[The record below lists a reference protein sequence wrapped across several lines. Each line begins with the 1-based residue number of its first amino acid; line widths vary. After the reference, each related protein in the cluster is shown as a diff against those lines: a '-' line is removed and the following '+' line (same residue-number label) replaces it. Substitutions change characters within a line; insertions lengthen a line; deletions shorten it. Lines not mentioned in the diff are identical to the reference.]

1 MIQGRL
7 ERRHF
12 SSIMTNMDYLKE
24 LRKRTNHMP
33 LVLPHSVVILFNE
46 KGQVLLEERSD
57 DGYFDFPGG
66 GIDLKES
73 AEDAAR
79 RELLEET
86 GLVAKELELFK
97 VYSGEIT
104 HYVYF
109 NGDEIYGVDLVYICK
124 KYDGE
129 LKPQMEEVKN
139 LLFVDLDKMPEK
151 MSIRNKQIIKDLN
164 SLIK

>member
-1 MIQGRL
+1 
-7 ERRHF
+7 
-12 SSIMTNMDYLKE
+12 
-24 LRKRTNHMP
+24 MP
-33 LVLPHSVVILFNE
+33 LVFPHSVVILFNE
-46 KGQVLLEERSD
+46 KGQILLEERSD

-73 AEDAAR
+73 AEEAAS

-86 GLVAKELELFK
+86 GLVAKRLELFK

-124 KYDGE
+124 EYEGE
-129 LKPQMEEVKN
+129 LKPQKEEVN
-139 LLFVDLDKMPEK
+139 RLFFMDLDNMPEK
-151 MSIRNKQIIKDLN
+151 MSIRNKQIIIDLKKH
-164 SLIK
+164 LK

>member
-1 MIQGRL
+1 M
-7 ERRHF
+7 E
-12 SSIMTNMDYLKE
+12 DYIKE

-33 LVLPHSVVILFNE
+33 LVLPHSVVVLFNE
-46 KGQVLLEERSD
+46 KDEVLLEERSD

-66 GIDLKES
+66 SIDLKES

-86 GLVAKELELFK
+86 GLVADELELFK

-124 KYDGE
+124 KYHGE
-129 LKPQMEEVKN
+129 EKPQIEEVKN
-139 LLFVDLDKMPEK
+139 LKFYSLLDMPSK
-151 MSIRNKQIIKDLN
+151 MSKRNKQIVIDLLH
-164 SLIK
+164 SK

>member
-1 MIQGRL
+1 
-7 ERRHF
+7 
-12 SSIMTNMDYLKE
+12 MDYLKE

-46 KGQVLLEERSD
+46 KGEVLLEERAD
-57 DGYFDFPGG
+57 DGFFDFPGG

-79 RELLEET
+79 RELKEET
-86 GLVAKELELFK
+86 GLIADELELFK

-109 NGDEIYGVDLVYICK
+109 NGDEIYGVDLVYTCH
-124 KYDGE
+124 KYHGVM
-129 LKPQMEEVKN
+129 KPQLEEVKS
-139 LLFVDLDKMPEK
+139 LKFYDLKHMPEK
-151 MSIRNKQIIKDLN
+151 MSIRNKQIIKDL
-164 SLIK
+164 LK

>member
-1 MIQGRL
+1 
-7 ERRHF
+7 
-12 SSIMTNMDYLKE
+12 MDYLKE

-46 KGQVLLEERSD
+46 KGEVLLEERAD
-57 DGYFDFPGG
+57 DGFFDFPGG

-79 RELLEET
+79 RELREET
-86 GLVAKELELFK
+86 GLIADELKLFK

-109 NGDEIYGVDLVYICK
+109 NGDEIYGVDLVYTCH
-124 KYDGE
+124 KYHGE
-129 LKPQMEEVKN
+129 MKPQLEEVKS
-139 LLFVDLDKMPEK
+139 LKFYDLKHMPEK
-151 MSIRNKQIIKDLN
+151 MSIRNKQIIKDL
-164 SLIK
+164 LK

>member
-1 MIQGRL
+1 M
-7 ERRHF
+7 E
-12 SSIMTNMDYLKE
+12 DYIKE

-33 LVLPHSVVILFNE
+33 LVLPHSVVVLFNE
-46 KGQVLLEERSD
+46 KGEVLLEERSD

-66 GIDLKES
+66 SIDLKES

-79 RELLEET
+79 RELFEET
-86 GLVAKELELFK
+86 GLVADELELFK

-124 KYDGE
+124 KYHGKF
-129 LKPQMEEVKN
+129 KPQLEEVKN
-139 LLFVDLDKMPEK
+139 LKFYSLSDMPSK
-151 MSIRNKQIIKDLN
+151 MSKRNKQIIVDLL
-164 SLIK
+164 SVK

>member
-1 MIQGRL
+1 
-7 ERRHF
+7 
-12 SSIMTNMDYLKE
+12 MDYLKE
-24 LRKRTNHMP
+24 LRKRTKHMP

-129 LKPQMEEVKN
+129 LKPQIEEVKN
-139 LLFVDLDKMPEK
+139 LLFVNLDKMPEK
-151 MSIRNKQIIKDLN
+151 MSIRNKQIIKDLKN
-164 SLIK
+164 SIK

>member
-1 MIQGRL
+1 
-7 ERRHF
+7 
-12 SSIMTNMDYLKE
+12 MDYIKE

-33 LVLPHSVVILFNE
+33 LVLPHSVVVLFNE
-46 KGQVLLEERSD
+46 KGEILLEERSD

-66 GIDLKES
+66 SIDLKES

-86 GLVAKELELFK
+86 GLIADELKLFK

-109 NGDEIYGVDLVYICK
+109 NGDEIYGVDLVYLCH
-124 KYDGE
+124 KYHGE
-129 LKPQMEEVKN
+129 MNPQQSEVKN
-139 LLFVDLDKMPEK
+139 LKFFSVDNMPEK
-151 MSIRNKQIIKDLN
+151 MSIRNKQIIKDL
-164 SLIK
+164 KK

>member
-1 MIQGRL
+1 
-7 ERRHF
+7 
-12 SSIMTNMDYLKE
+12 MDYLKE
-24 LRKRTNHMP
+24 LRKRTKHMP
-33 LVLPHSVVILFNE
+33 LVLPHSVVVLFND

-86 GLVAKELELFK
+86 GLVAKELTLFK

-109 NGDEIYGVDLVYICK
+109 NGDELYGVDLVYICK
-124 KYDGE
+124 DYEGE
-129 LKPQMEEVKN
+129 LKPQQEEVKN
-139 LLFVDLDKMPEK
+139 LLFVDLDKMPGK
-151 MSIRNKQIIKDLN
+151 MSIRNKQIIKDLG
-164 SLIK
+164 LMK